1 MTTKSEATQ
10 AACPLDC
17 KVMPHTLLHGDC
29 LDLMALIPDGSV
41 DLILCDLP
49 YGTTACKW
57 DTVIPFEPL
66 WAEYKRIIKKN
77 GAIVLFG
84 SQPFTSALV
93 MSNPDWF
100 KYEWVWEKS
109 KASNFVHAKYQPL
122 KAHEGICVFSGSGAA
137 QGSKFPM
144 TYIPQKTA
152 GKPYNKGVGHKENL
166 HLSGGLTKKDTQE
179 LVNVSGDRSPRSVI
193 YFATSESEGKSGL
206 HPTQKPVAL
215 CEYLIKTY
223 TNEGDTVL
231 DNCMGSGTTGV
242 ACQNTARNFIG
253 IEKDQKYFEIARDR
267 IMGHNA

>member
-1 MTTKSEATQ
+1 MTTRSEATQ

-29 LDLMALIPDGSV
+29 LGLMAQIPDGSV
-41 DLILCDLP
+41 DMILCDLP

-93 MSNPDWF
+93 MSNPKAF
-100 KYEWVWEKS
+100 RYQWVWDKKKPGS
-109 KASNFVHAKYQPL
+109 CTRAKYGPL
-122 KAHEGICVFSGSGAA
+122 KSHEDILCFSFDTHNYYPIMEKRDKVKKRTTFSASDSCPVKYHDGLDREYTDKYPKS
-137 QGSKFPM
+137 
-144 TYIPQKTA
+144 I
-152 GKPYNKGVGHKENL
+152 
-166 HLSGGLTKKDTQE
+166 LSEFSNASQR
-179 LVNVSGDRSPRSVI
+179 DR
-193 YFATSESEGKSGL
+193 F